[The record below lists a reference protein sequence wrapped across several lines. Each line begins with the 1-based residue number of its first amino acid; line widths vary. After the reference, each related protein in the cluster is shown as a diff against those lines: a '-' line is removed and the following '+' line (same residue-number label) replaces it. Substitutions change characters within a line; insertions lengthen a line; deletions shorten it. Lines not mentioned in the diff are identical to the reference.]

1 MDSYWQD
8 SIPIEVVSEIFKYLS
23 RTDRLSCSVVCQK
36 WKYALCRQYLWETIV
51 LRVDKDFLEPS
62 TTLLVRE
69 YYRHIKTLE
78 IGWDKPLVQNRWLP
92 LKVHDLT
99 KRMVH
104 FIFILYENCVQLSC
118 FRFFDWHDI
127 YAFKKIIY
135 HLSRFLKIQSNL
147 KKLIFHNI
155 NLPKNECLRILN
167 ACVGSKLTVTHLE
180 IHNNYYNFNTAFD
193 TIEFVVFLEEFLCL
207 TELRL
212 DYFILSRP
220 KVMDVITE
228 NGKDRLKFLE
238 IYFDETDLHSI
249 IIPENKWRKLN
260 KYCPDI
266 KVSIKIRNICHYE
279 QIEFIFLMDTIPLNS
294 FTMVTSYKFD
304 QKVSRNFGTTLHRL
318 INNYHNTIEKINL
331 DLKNNRENLD
341 DVLLD
346 IILKCPKLK
355 TLFFDGIVN
364 DNMNLFHEICHYKQT
379 AKGIRMKV
387 LPNKYKSLTNV
398 VHMFS

>member
-1 MDSYWQD
+1 MHY
-8 SIPIEVVSEIFKYLS
+8 
-23 RTDRLSCSVVCQK
+23 
-36 WKYALCRQYLWETIV
+36 
-51 LRVDKDFLEPS
+51 VDN
-62 TTLLVRE
+62 T
-69 YYRHIKTLE
+69 Y
-78 IGWDKPLVQNRWLP
+78 GKPLYFVWIKIFWNQVP
-92 LKVHDLT
+92 L
-99 KRMVH
+99 
-104 FIFILYENCVQLSC
+104 C
-118 FRFFDWHDI
+118 W
-127 YAFKKIIY
+127 
-135 HLSRFLKIQSNL
+135 IQSNL